1 MARFSI
7 IIPLFGSTLQ
17 FEETLASVLLYR
29 PEQSQ
34 VIVVH
39 KGEYSDPYDLGKE
52 VDFVQLANEDSAQP
66 NLIDM
71 FNTGVRNARG
81 KWIGFIRPGVR
92 LSENWAGSIEHAFEN
107 PEIAAISPVLVRAD
121 RPETIASIGVT
132 KGYGYT
138 RKQIAGGR
146 RADKANRW
154 QSQLLGPTNWAAF
167 YRKSILNALGDC
179 DAQLDAVYFDLD
191 LGLSIESIKLGVA
204 LAADCRILLDD
215 LKSFENESL
224 RCHGCS
230 AQRGFNR
237 FGVDEDQASGLA
249 VRSFRWSLLAGVA
262 SLLWRPT
269 GLLHAL
275 GRLKAVRFSETDRV
289 HRELLVILGK
299 QKERFIAPGLHRHV
313 LVHQKSQIRTDKR
326 AA

>member
-7 IIPLFGSTLQ
+7 IIPLLGSSLQ

-39 KGEYSDPYDLGKE
+39 QGVYQDPYDLAKE
-52 VDFVQLANEDSAQP
+52 VDFVQLGNEVSAQP
-66 NLIDM
+66 NLIEM
-71 FNTGVRNARG
+71 FNEGVRNARG
-81 KWIGFIRPGVR
+81 KWIGFVRPGVR
-92 LSENWAGSIEHAFEN
+92 LSENWDDSIEHAFED
-107 PEIAAISPVLVRAD
+107 PEIATVSPVLVRGD
-121 RPETIASIGVT
+121 RPETIVSIGVS

-146 RADKANRW
+146 RVGEANRW
-154 QSQLLGPTNWAAF
+154 QTNLVGPTNWAAF
-167 YRKSILNALGDC
+167 YRRSVLNALGDC
-179 DAQLDAVYFDLD
+179 DPQLDSVYFDLD
-191 LGLSIESIKLGVA
+191 LGLSIESIKLDVA
-204 LAADCRILLDD
+204 LAADCKMFLDD
-215 LKSFENESL
+215 FESFENESA

-237 FGVDEDQASGLA
+237 FEVDEVQASSLA
-249 VRSFRWSLLAGVA
+249 ARSFRWSLLAGVA
-262 SLLWRPT
+262 SLLWRPA

-275 GRLKAVRFSETDRV
+275 GRLKAGRFSQTDRV

-299 QKERFIAPGLHRHV
+299 QKERIIAPGLHRHV
-313 LVHQKSQIRTDKR
+313 LVNQKSQIRSDKR